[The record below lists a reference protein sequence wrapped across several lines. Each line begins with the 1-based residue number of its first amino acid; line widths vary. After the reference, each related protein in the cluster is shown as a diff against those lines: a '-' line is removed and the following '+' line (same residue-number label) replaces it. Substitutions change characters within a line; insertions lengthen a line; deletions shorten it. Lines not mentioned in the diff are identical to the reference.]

1 MFLDKNILSQM
12 SNSTRMEYIYYMY
25 KCNIVLIFSIT
36 FYQMSLH
43 LKAGGD
49 EL

>member
-1 MFLDKNILSQM
+1 
-12 SNSTRMEYIYYMY
+12 MY

-36 FYQMSLH
+36 FCQLSLH

-49 EL
+49 ELCQQVFIKGTITFPCIIDQ